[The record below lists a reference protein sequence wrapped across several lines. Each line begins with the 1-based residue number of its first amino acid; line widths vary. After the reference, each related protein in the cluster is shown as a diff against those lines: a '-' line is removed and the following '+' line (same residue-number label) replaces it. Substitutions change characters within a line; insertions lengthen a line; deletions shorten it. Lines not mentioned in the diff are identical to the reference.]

1 MSHNIRI
8 KGSLYGDPVGFAK
21 RIAFW
26 MNWLQPEALAMRAR
40 RTIRVEEGA
49 DFYAMVHDGW
59 WAPCLSCGSGDVSA
73 FMTDA
78 DGPLNEQVAS
88 NVRECASCG
97 ATETP

>member
-40 RTIRVEEGA
+40 RTIRVEDGA
-49 DFYAMVHDGW
+49 DFCAVIATGTAPCHACGSLSTSCFMVHGGSNGLCGGDGY
-59 WAPCLSCGSGDVSA
+59 L
-73 FMTDA
+73 
-78 DGPLNEQVAS
+78 
-88 NVRECASCG
+88 RECLECG
-97 ATETP
+97 AAETEP